1 MGTVPRLYLRPV
13 VDPKGGLLTSSSN
26 ERYCAEKSS
35 LPAIPSQGIEA
46 PCQPPGDTM
55 TKFRTILGLAI
66 LLFAVPTFATT
77 RYIAQTAGTFN
88 GGSACNGQTTITP
101 AAWNSTSLNPGD
113 TTYVCGTLTAG
124 TASGSLL
131 RFSQSGSAGS
141 PITLIFDSGA
151 VITAPSWSAG
161 AIELNGQNF
170 ITIDGGTN
178 GIIQATSN
186 GTNLGNQTDG
196 GGCVHSGS
204 NVSNVTIQ
212 NLTCSNIY
220 VRASTTDTSTANNF
234 CFQFWTGSNDTVA
247 NNTCNNMRWAIL
259 VIYGGNAS
267 SSTNIQVFNNTVSN
281 MDHGVVFGNQGP
293 NSNLVG
299 SNCSNAAHDNLF
311 SAMNTWD
318 DTTGGNHYH
327 HDAIHTWTTQA
338 GGYYVCLY
346 NNKFTGNSG
355 AEVSGIFTMEAG
367 ATVGSA
373 MFNNIVDMTSPGSCG
388 DGAFAI
394 FNGDPGTASNGR
406 GHLILNNTVLPG
418 SGCTIDFGIAE
429 ASGVTLE
436 NNLGLTNGNY
446 VYQNSPITAITTAD
460 YNSWQMPAGGNP
472 FWCSAGGGVSFST
485 WKSSCGFDAHGQN
498 VAITVNSDLTLPS
511 GSAAIGTAANLTS
524 LGITALDKGAPQTF
538 GAGGSCGTGCVPRPS
553 SGPWDAGAYASGSTT
568 AGNGPNAPSG
578 LTAVVN

>member
-1 MGTVPRLYLRPV
+1 MSDIVLKNRALLLAGNALRTCSA
-13 VDPKGGLLTSSSN
+13 GI
-26 ERYCAEKSS
+26 
-35 LPAIPSQGIEA
+35 LPATPFKGIRLHASPTGE
-46 PCQPPGDTM
+46 TM
-55 TKFRTILGLAI
+55 IKFSTLLGLAV
-66 LLFAVPTFATT
+66 LLFAAPVFATT

-88 GGSACNGQTTITP
+88 GGSACNGQNAITP
-101 AAWNSTSLNPGD
+101 ATWNSTALSPGD
-113 TTYVCGTLTAG
+113 TTYICGTLTAG

-131 RFSQSGSAGS
+131 KFSHSGSAGS
-141 PITLIFDSGA
+141 PITLMFDSGA

-178 GIIQATSN
+178 GIIRATAN
-186 GTNLGNQTDG
+186 GTNLANQTDG

-220 VRASTTDTSTANNF
+220 VRTSTTDTSTANNF
-234 CFQFWTGSNDTVA
+234 CFQFWTGSNDSVA
-247 NNTCNNMRWAIL
+247 NNTCTNMRWAIL
-259 VIYGGNAS
+259 VIFGGNAS
-267 SSTNIQVFNNTVSN
+267 SSTNIQVFNNTISN
-281 MDHGVVFGNQGP
+281 MDHGVVFGDQGP

-299 SNCSNAAHDNLF
+299 SNCSNAAHDNDF

-318 DTTGGNHYH
+318 DTTGGNNYH
-327 HDAIHTWTTQA
+327 HDAIHFWTTQA
-338 GGYYVCLY
+338 GGYYACIY
-346 NNKFTGNSG
+346 NNRFHGNSG
-355 AEVSGIFTMEAG
+355 GEVSGIFTMEAG
-367 ATVGSA
+367 ATAGSA
-373 MFNNIVDMTSPGSCG
+373 MFNNVVDMTSAGSCG

-394 FNGDPGTASNGR
+394 FNGDPGTASNGT

-429 ASGVTLE
+429 ASSVTLE

-446 VYQNSPITAITTAD
+446 VYQNSPITAIRTAD
-460 YNSWQMPAGGNP
+460 YNTWQMPAGGNP

-485 WKSSCGFDAHGQN
+485 WKSSCGFDTHGQN
-498 VAITVNSDLTLPS
+498 VPITVNSDLTLPS
-511 GSAAIGTAANLTS
+511 GSAAIGAAANLTS

-538 GAGGSCGTGCVPRPS
+538 GAGGSCGTGCGARPS
-553 SGPWDAGAYASGSTT
+553 SGAWDAGAYASGSTT